1 MAVEFMRSGDN
12 RRRFGGLFL
21 TGTLTLLNTA
31 CVSWVGHGES
41 YQEVQ
46 ARIPSGLL
54 APGDNVKLTTAS
66 GEHQFRVTRVDLEAG
81 IVAGEDEAVNI
92 GEIVAVEKR
101 EPDMRRTIVLSVL
114 LGAAV
119 LSTVVEEDC
128 SFYCF
133 DATP

>member
-21 TGTLTLLNTA
+21 TVTLTLPNTA
-31 CVSWVGHGES
+31 CVSWVGHGAS

-46 ARIPSGLL
+46 ARIPYGLL
-54 APGDNVKLTTAS
+54 APGDNVRLKTAS
-66 GEHQFRVTRVDLEAG
+66 GEHQFRITGVDLEKG
-81 IVAGEDEAVNI
+81 IVVGAEESVSI
-92 GEIVAVEKR
+92 REIVVVEKR
-101 EPDMRRTIVLSVL
+101 EPDMTKTIVLSVL

-119 LSTVVEEDC
+119 LSTVAPEC

-133 DATP
+133 DFGP